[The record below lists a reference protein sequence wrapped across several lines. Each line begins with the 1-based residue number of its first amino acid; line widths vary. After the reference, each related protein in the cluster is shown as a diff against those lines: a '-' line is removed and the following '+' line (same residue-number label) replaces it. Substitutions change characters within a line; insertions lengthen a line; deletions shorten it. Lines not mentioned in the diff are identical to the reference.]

1 MPKIKIDIENKV
13 TNIYNG
19 DEEKQGWIEIDSI
32 PEPEQ
37 KEGYIPIPYYRDG
50 KIVYEYEAIPEMPE
64 EEIPEVDEIEMMKAS
79 TEEKVKTIF
88 FAYGIPSVINR
99 FGLSNKEA
107 ISVKE
112 MFPWWNKDLGEVVKG
127 ERYNYGENLWEVVQS
142 HTTQENWA
150 PSLQTSS
157 LWKVVN
163 VENEGT
169 EEDAIPYTPPME
181 IFAGKYY
188 TQNGVKYKCT
198 RDSGIPL
205 SHDLSALVGLYV
217 EIV

>member
-1 MPKIKIDIENKV
+1 MIQIKVDSNNRVETYNYEN
-13 TNIYNG
+13 
-19 DEEKQGWIEIDSI
+19 EKKEGFIEIDSI

-37 KEGYIPIPYYRDG
+37 KEGYVPVPYYRDG
-50 KIVYEYEAIPEMPE
+50 QIVYEYEAIPQVPGV
-64 EEIPEVDEIEMMKAS
+64 EIPEVDEIEMMRAS
-79 TEEKVKTIF
+79 TEERVKAMF
-88 FAYGIPSVINR
+88 FASAIPSVINI

-107 ISVKE
+107 LSVKE
-112 MFPWWNKDLGEVVKG
+112 MFPQWNKDLGEVVKG

-142 HTTQENWA
+142 HTTQEGWA
-150 PSLQTSS
+150 PGIETSS

-163 VENEGT
+163 VDNEGT
-169 EEDAIPYTPPME
+169 EEDTIPYTPPME

-188 TQNGVKYKCT
+188 TQNGVKYKCI

-205 SHDLSALVGLYV
+205 SHDLSVLVGLYV

>member
-1 MPKIKIDIENKV
+1 MQQLNDMIVIDNNQVYSTTGKFVHRIGTENYFKKGTV
-13 TNIYNG
+13 L
-19 DEEKQGWIEIDSI
+19 KSDSVDSFG
-32 PEPEQ
+32 EV
-37 KEGYIPIPYYRDG
+37 D
-50 KIVYEYEAIPEMPE
+50 
-64 EEIPEVDEIEMMKAS
+64 EIPEVDEIEMMRAS
-79 TEEKVKTIF
+79 TEEKVKTMF
-88 FAYGIPSVINR
+88 CAAYIPSAINT

-107 ISVKE
+107 LSVKE
-112 MFPWWNKDLGEVVKG
+112 MFPSWDKDLGEVVKG
-127 ERYNYGENLWEVVQS
+127 ERYNYGDNLWEVVQS

-163 VENEGT
+163 VDNEGT

>member
-1 MPKIKIDIENKV
+1 MIVIDNNQIYSTTGKFVHIIGTENYFKKGTALKSDSV
-13 TNIYNG
+13 
-19 DEEKQGWIEIDSI
+19 DSFEE
-32 PEPEQ
+32 
-37 KEGYIPIPYYRDG
+37 
-50 KIVYEYEAIPEMPE
+50 V
-64 EEIPEVDEIEMMKAS
+64 EEIPEVDEIEMMRAS
-79 TEEKVKTIF
+79 TEEKVKTMF
-88 FAYGIPSVINR
+88 FAAAIPSAINT

-107 ISVKE
+107 LSVKE
-112 MFPWWNKDLGEVVKG
+112 MFPQWNKDLGEVVKG

-163 VENEGT
+163 VDNEGT

-198 RDSGIPL
+198 RDSGMPL
-205 SHDLSALVGLYV
+205 SHDLSALVGIYV
-217 EIV
+217 VIA

>member
-1 MPKIKIDIENKV
+1 MIVIDDNQVYSTTGKYVHRIG
-13 TNIYNG
+13 TNSYFQRGTIL
-19 DEEKQGWIEIDSI
+19 KSDSVDSF
-32 PEPEQ
+32 E
-37 KEGYIPIPYYRDG
+37 
-50 KIVYEYEAIPEMPE
+50 
-64 EEIPEVDEIEMMKAS
+64 EVDEIPKVDEIEIMRAS
-79 TEEKVKTIF
+79 TEERVKAMF
-88 FAYGIPSVINR
+88 FASAIPSVINT
-99 FGLSNKEA
+99 FGLSTKESL
-107 ISVKE
+107 SVKE